1 MNGLLCSLLDVS
13 DCNVGDGVL
22 LADDAADVGDGV
34 LLADDAADVV
44 ALPTVVV
51 TFSMLLGLEIMVRIG
66 IVDPL
71 VVVPANKLF

>member
-22 LADDAADVGDGV
+22 LADDAADVV
-34 LLADDAADVV
+34 E
-44 ALPTVVV
+44 LPTVVV

-66 IVDPL
+66 IVDPF
-71 VVVPANKLF
+71 VIVPANKLF